1 MGKFRVCVAGM
12 VTSAGCIGLGLRFF
26 EVGFRVCSRLGLVNL
41 FRLGFDFLLGWF
53 RVYVGLVSGWL
64 SWGFSRVGGC
74 SLGLLSSLSGV
85 GLISITT
92 AVFGVEFAFI

>member
-1 MGKFRVCVAGM
+1 M
-12 VTSAGCIGLGLRFF
+12 
-26 EVGFRVCSRLGLVNL
+26 VNL

-74 SLGLLSSLSGV
+74 SLALLSSLSGV

-92 AVFGVEFAFI
+92 AVFGVDLRLFRVARQFISDWFGIIFEFKVC